1 MKTKILLTLLVV
13 ILAASN
19 MYAQKTVQILG
30 TTFSVHCNND
40 DMTAEICDYEHRIDT
55 HKYPMYVYKRRIKN
69 TYSMKKGKLIIP
81 ETVIVDG
88 QEYLVTGIGR
98 AAFADYRN
106 FTSVEI
112 PTSVEY
118 IGELAFCNTKLKSV
132 EIPSS
137 VVSIG
142 DYAFYRT
149 PLQSV
154 KINGPVESVGNRAF
168 GLCPFLKSL
177 ELPYGGIAAMGND
190 VYTESKNII
199 VSMSEDQAMMLAG
212 NSVRPMPQKPKKIET
227 KPIKAKP
234 MNVDVDMNIPLS
246 SKTNEHT
253 FVVVI
258 ANENYTTESKVHYAI
273 NDGRVFK
280 EYCKSTLGV
289 PETNI
294 HIVEDATLNNMR
306 NEINWLGRV
315 ASVYEGDARIII
327 YYAGHGIPDEATG
340 SAYLLPVDGVGTDVQ
355 TGYSLKSFYAELGK
369 MSAQNVTVFMDACFS
384 GSQRGE
390 GMLASSRGV
399 AIAAKEEVPTGNLV
413 VFSATQKDETAF
425 PYDEKGHGLF
435 TYFLLKKLQE
445 TKGDVTY
452 EELGTYLKKQVSRH
466 AIVVNNKPQTPSMSS
481 SGSMSGK
488 IKSMKLK

>member
-1 MKTKILLTLLVV
+1 MKRRILLTLFATVLCVSGV
-13 ILAASN
+13 
-19 MYAQKTVQILG
+19 YAQKTVQIEG
-30 TTFSVHCNND
+30 TTFTVRCNDD
-40 DMTAEICDYEHRIDT
+40 DMTVEICDYDYRIDD
-55 HKYPMYVYKRRIKN
+55 HKFPMYKDKRRTKH
-69 TYSMKKGKLIIP
+69 KLNNKTLTIP
-81 ETVIVDG
+81 QTVVVDG
-88 QEYLVTGIGR
+88 SEYVVTSIGR
-98 AAFADYRN
+98 AAFADYCN
-106 FTSVEI
+106 FKSVNIPSTVTNIGEYAFFRTPLVEVEI
-112 PTSVEY
+112 PAA
-118 IGELAFCNTKLKSV
+118 I
-132 EIPSS
+132 
-137 VVSIG
+137 VSIG
-142 DYAFYRT
+142 D
-149 PLQSV
+149 
-154 KINGPVESVGNRAF
+154 RAF
-168 GLCPFLKSL
+168 GHCPKLKKIR
-177 ELPYGGIAAMGND
+177 LPYSGITMGND
-190 VYTESKNII
+190 VYAESKDIAVTIQPGGQPLWAAN
-199 VSMSEDQAMMLAG
+199 QATTA
-212 NSVRPMPQKPKKIET
+212 NNPSPKAQKKKPAAMPT
-227 KPIKAKP
+227 S
-234 MNVDVDMNIPLS
+234 VDVDVNIPAA
-246 SKTNEHT
+246 SKKNENT

-258 ANENYTTESKVHYAI
+258 ANENYSGEAKVHYAI
-273 NDGRVFK
+273 NDGRIFK
-280 EYCKSTLGV
+280 EYCTNTLGV
-289 PETNI
+289 PEANI

-306 NEINWLGRV
+306 NEINWLGRI
-315 ASVYEGDARIII
+315 ASVYEGDARIIV
-327 YYAGHGIPDEATG
+327 YYAGHGIPNEATG

-369 MSAQNVTVFMDACFS
+369 MSSQSVTVFMDACFS

>member
-1 MKTKILLTLLVV
+1 
-13 ILAASN
+13 
-19 MYAQKTVQILG
+19 
-30 TTFSVHCNND
+30 
-40 DMTAEICDYEHRIDT
+40 
-55 HKYPMYVYKRRIKN
+55 
-69 TYSMKKGKLIIP
+69 
-81 ETVIVDG
+81 
-88 QEYLVTGIGR
+88 
-98 AAFADYRN
+98 
-106 FTSVEI
+106 
-112 PTSVEY
+112 
-118 IGELAFCNTKLKSV
+118 
-132 EIPSS
+132 
-137 VVSIG
+137 
-142 DYAFYRT
+142 
-149 PLQSV
+149 
-154 KINGPVESVGNRAF
+154 
-168 GLCPFLKSL
+168 
-177 ELPYGGIAAMGND
+177 
-190 VYTESKNII
+190 
-199 VSMSEDQAMMLAG
+199 MSEDQAMMLAG

>member
-1 MKTKILLTLLVV
+1 MILLCVCGN
-13 ILAASN
+13 I
-19 MYAQKTVQILG
+19 YAQQPVQIEG
-30 TTFSVHCNND
+30 TTFFVNYNNET
-40 DMTAEICDYEHRIDT
+40 MTAEICDYSYRIDDREF
-55 HKYPMYVYKRRIKN
+55 PMYMEMRRI
-69 TYSMKKGKLIIP
+69 SGLPKKGTNTLNIP
-81 ETVIVDG
+81 ETVVIHG
-88 QEYLVTGIGR
+88 SNYTVTSIGR
-98 AAFADYRN
+98 AAFAGYTN
-106 FTSVEI
+106 FSYV
-112 PTSVEY
+112 
-118 IGELAFCNTKLKSV
+118 N
-132 EIPSS
+132 IPSSVQHIGDFAFYRTSLVSVTIPAS

-142 DYAFYRT
+142 
-149 PLQSV
+149 
-154 KINGPVESVGNRAF
+154 NRAF
-168 GLCPFLKSL
+168 GFCPKLKMMK
-177 ELPYGGIAAMGND
+177 LPYEGIAMGD
-190 VYTESKNII
+190 GVYTESKGIA
-199 VSMSEDQAMMLAG
+199 VSIDVKGEPLMAENVTTPKKTATRSA
-212 NSVRPMPQKPKKIET
+212 VKKPKAM
-227 KPIKAKP
+227 PV
-234 MNVDVDMNIPLS
+234 NVDVDMNIPTT
-246 SKTNEHT
+246 SKVNENT

-258 ANENYTTESKVHYAI
+258 ANENYDCESKVRYAI
-273 NDGRVFK
+273 NDGRIFK
-280 EYCKSTLGV
+280 EYCTNTLGV

-306 NEINWLGRV
+306 NEINWLGRI
-315 ASVYEGDARIII
+315 ASVYEGDVRIIV
-327 YYAGHGIPDEATG
+327 YYAGHGIPNEATG

-369 MSAQNVTVFMDACFS
+369 MSSQSVTVFMDACFS

-435 TYFLLKKLQE
+435 TYFLLKKLQD

-488 IKSMKLK
+488 LKSMKLK